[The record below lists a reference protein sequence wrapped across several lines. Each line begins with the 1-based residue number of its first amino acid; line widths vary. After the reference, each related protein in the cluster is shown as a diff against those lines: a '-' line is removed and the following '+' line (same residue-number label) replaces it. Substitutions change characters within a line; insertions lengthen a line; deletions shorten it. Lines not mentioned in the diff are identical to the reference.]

1 MKMTGVGQGA
11 TAGRLGDLRS
21 LPQITTGRKEDAKLE
36 FQALVL
42 TSMVEEMLPKDA
54 ENVYGAGVA
63 GSVWRSML
71 AEKIAHAMA
80 QRDILGLGPTLE
92 RHIES
97 LSSAG
102 KSPAAT
108 ESA

>member
-1 MKMTGVGQGA
+1 MKMTGVGLDV
-11 TAGRLGDLRS
+11 TAGRLAELRS
-21 LPQITTGRKEDAKLE
+21 LPQVPTGRKEDAKLE

-54 ENVYGAGVA
+54 ENVYGSGVA

-80 QRDILGLGPTLE
+80 QRDVLGLAPTLE
-92 RHIES
+92 RHIET
-97 LSSAG
+97 LTMAG
-102 KSPAAT
+102 KSPAGT
-108 ESA
+108 EGA